1 MMNEWPPYVGVVTG
15 IVGMITGVTGACLGY
30 LGYRRSGRVKALDL
44 RLELRKAETA
54 TRAAL
59 EQVRADVDGLLKELP
74 ATGDD
79 YRTLSPEELES
90 RLVAIDVLQAKASRI
105 RDKCHGT
112 IVADE

>member
-30 LGYRRSGRVKALDL
+30 LGYRRSGRV
-44 RLELRKAETA
+44 
-54 TRAAL
+54 
-59 EQVRADVDGLLKELP
+59 KELP

-112 IVADE
+112 IVADEKWRESLQATQYR